1 VVIILWTLNWVNSAT
16 TETSLTVMAVQEIV
30 LSSVVTVVSSLEKSV
45 IMERPTQMP
54 QLTTPELAERI
65 VNTLDVVMA
74 LLIPMNNA
82 MEASIVTQIVP

>member
-1 VVIILWTLNWVNSAT
+1 MNSAT